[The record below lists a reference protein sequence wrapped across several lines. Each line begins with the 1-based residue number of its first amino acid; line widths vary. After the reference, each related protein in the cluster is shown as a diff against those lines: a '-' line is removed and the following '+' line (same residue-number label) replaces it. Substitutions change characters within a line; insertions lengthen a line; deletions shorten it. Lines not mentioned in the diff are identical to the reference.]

1 MKKRILYL
9 LLASVSFSS
18 FISCDINEVPE
29 TTMSDANFWNTV
41 ADIRLAANYF
51 YSTIPG
57 LTGQQ
62 MVTRILHQII

>member
-57 LTGQQ
+57 LTLAD
-62 MVTRILHQII
+62 VTVIIV